1 MLIAPLRGSGHGP
14 APYNPLEILMATTAR
29 SALLRAARG
38 LRGRAALIRS
48 QARDAGA
55 SATDWALILVA
66 GGTLVGLVY
75 AAANSKI
82 GEKIAQIAGL

>member
-1 MLIAPLRGSGHGP
+1 MLTTPFRGAGHGP
-14 APYNPLEILMATTAR
+14 APYNPLEILMTTVR